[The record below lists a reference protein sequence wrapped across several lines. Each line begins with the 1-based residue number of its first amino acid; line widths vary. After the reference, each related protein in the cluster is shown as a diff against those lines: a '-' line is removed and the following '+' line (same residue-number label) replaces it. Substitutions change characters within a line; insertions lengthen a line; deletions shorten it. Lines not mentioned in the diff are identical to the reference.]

1 MGAPITNFEVI
12 ESIRFL
18 AQLVATEGIS
28 IAAKDK
34 VNGYLERLLDALEG
48 SVQQAT
54 AGSAGITLLK

>member
-18 AQLVATEGIS
+18 AQLVGTDGLSEGVKTK
-28 IAAKDK
+28 A
-34 VNGYLERLLDALEG
+34 NGYIERLLDALEG

-54 AGSAGITLLK
+54 ATSSGITLLK